1 MNKTKGCLIANFA
14 TVPAEVGI
22 NLHIGTTDI
31 HHLTLPWT
39 PASIDQRNGRGARV
53 GSPQE
58 KVNVHYYCGKGTFDD
73 FRLDTL
79 KRKKDWIKMVMTSDM
94 SEIAN
99 GDADDADER
108 AIMLAANPEERRAI
122 MARQSKEREERLR
135 LKAQREANNALDNYL
150 KAANAAGK
158 DIGMM
163 EAELKSAMEQA
174 QRYQSDLDGLIKS
187 GTNKNGQKYT
197 LSALSKA
204 KKRVRELRFAITRAK
219 DADTVMKR
227 SRGDVERA
235 IKSGVLDISID
246 VIQNP
251 QEYMRTGKNILLHKG
266 SYYRAVI
273 DAEYET
279 TAIVRVTQIEG
290 EKAQYTCRVAWLDR
304 ASRHSR
310 SPGSTMTLPF
320 DSVVEAVTFEEG
332 VAESREI
339 AARGVQSHQLSTSL
353 SRDQFY
359 DAIRSGVMRVT
370 GRDRGGWQG
379 APDVNY
385 WAYRNA
391 NGQIQMAFTYGGMIG
406 QKISASGSDEIA
418 PEQWIYP
425 DVNDEALKREVAK
438 IQTGDNPLRI
448 SEAEGF
454 LRALFG
460 FDYEQGM
467 QAWGAQA
474 TMDDVALEFENW
486 MAGRGL
492 SGRSLN
498 KVTSEDI
505 LSLFRKPSG
514 EGLESFWRTVL
525 AYRLFQGRMKAF
537 SNIDDIERMFNQVKI
552 AKIKAKIEKTRSAL
566 VAWRDALF
574 EQYKSL
580 SDADG
585 WAALEQLANNGVD
598 GAKLAIVQAD
608 NPLESPAAQWIKVG
622 AVINAFDEKH
632 ISKDDFAD
640 AVSVNRLVEMATRRA
655 RELKDGDY
663 VNELPDTLKS
673 ATWQDY
679 VSLKNGGATESEIA
693 ERLEQAESKR
703 EEQAA
708 VAEARA
714 DEAANDDYII
724 VVNDKPIRAKARVRG
739 RWWSVSEDVGAVYLI
754 ADQPGSSTI
763 RNAKDAIKKIGG
775 RFWNFEAN
783 PVADVN
789 FDRPAWMVSTR
800 YSVDEL
806 RKIIADAA

>member
-1 MNKTKGCLIANFA
+1 
-14 TVPAEVGI
+14 
-22 NLHIGTTDI
+22 
-31 HHLTLPWT
+31 
-39 PASIDQRNGRGARV
+39 
-53 GSPQE
+53 
-58 KVNVHYYCGKGTFDD
+58 
-73 FRLDTL
+73 
-79 KRKKDWIKMVMTSDM
+79 
-94 SEIAN
+94 AN

-122 MARQSKEREERLR
+122 MSRQAQEREERLK
-135 LKAQREANNALDNYL
+135 LKALREANNALDNYL

-163 EAELKSAMEQA
+163 ETELKSAMEQVEHY
-174 QRYQSDLDGLIKS
+174 QRNLDDLIKA
-187 GTNKNGQKYT
+187 GTNRNGQKYV
-197 LSALSKA
+197 LEQLRDYR
-204 KKRVRELRFAITRAK
+204 KRVRELRFAITRAK

-227 SRGDVERA
+227 SRGDLERA
-235 IKSGVLDISID
+235 IKAGVLELDAD
-246 VIQNP
+246 VLQNP
-251 QEYMRTGKNILLHKG
+251 QEYVRTEKNILLHKG
-266 SYYRAVI
+266 SHYRAII
-273 DAEYET
+273 DENHNT
-279 TAIVRVTQIEG
+279 TAIVRVTAIDAERG
-290 EKAQYTCRVAWLDR
+290 GCTCRISWLDV
-304 ASRHSR
+304 ASRYSR
-310 SPGSTMTLPF
+310 SPGTALFLPF
-320 DSVVEAVTFEEG
+320 NLIIESVTFEEG
-332 VAESREI
+332 VAESRET
-339 AARGVQSHQLSTSL
+339 AARGVQCHQLSTTL
-353 SRDQFY
+353 TRDQFY
-359 DAIRSGVMRVT
+359 DAIRNGVMNVTAGKPGRVW
-370 GRDRGGWQG
+370 GGG
-379 APDVNY
+379 SAIKY
-385 WAYRNA
+385 WAYRTDD
-391 NGQIQMAFTYGGMIG
+391 GQIALSSAYDGVIG
-406 QKISASGSDEIA
+406 QKIGRASDIA
-418 PEQWIYP
+418 PERWIYP
-425 DVNDEALKREVAK
+425 DGNDEALKREVAK
-438 IQTGDNPLRI
+438 IQASDNPLNVVDG
-448 SEAEGF
+448 EGF
-454 LRALFG
+454 LQALYG
-460 FDYEQGM
+460 YDYIQGM

-474 TMDDVALEFENW
+474 TMDDVSQEFENW

-514 EGLESFWRTVL
+514 EGLESFWKTVV

-537 SNIDDIERMFNQVKI
+537 SNTDDIERMFNQVKA
-552 AKIKAKIEKTRSAL
+552 AKITAKIEKTRAAL

-663 VNELPDTLKS
+663 VNELPDALKS

>member
-1 MNKTKGCLIANFA
+1 ETYYSKLAQYEDYLSAKNDAGLEGMEGIAADYNEGRTRIIICNKK
-14 TVPAEVGI
+14 AEVGI

-79 KRKKDWIKMVMTSDM
+79 KRKKDWINMVMTSDM

-122 MARQSKEREERLR
+122 MSRQAQEREECLK
-135 LKAQREANNALDNYL
+135 LKALREANNALDNYL

-163 EAELKSAMEQA
+163 ETELKSAMEQVEHY
-174 QRYQSDLDGLIKS
+174 QRNLDDLIKA
-187 GTNKNGQKYT
+187 GTNRNGQKYV
-197 LSALSKA
+197 LEQLLDYR
-204 KKRVRELRFAITRAK
+204 KRVRELRFAITRAK

-227 SRGDVERA
+227 SRGDLERA
-235 IKSGVLDISID
+235 IKAGVLELDAD
-246 VIQNP
+246 VLQNP
-251 QEYMRTGKNILLHKG
+251 QEYVRTEKNILLHKG
-266 SYYRAVI
+266 SHYRAII
-273 DAEYET
+273 DENHNT
-279 TAIVRVTQIEG
+279 TAIVRVTAIDAERG
-290 EKAQYTCRVAWLDR
+290 GCTCRISWLDV
-304 ASRHSR
+304 ASRYSR
-310 SPGSTMTLPF
+310 SPGTALFLPF
-320 DSVVEAVTFEEG
+320 NLIIESVTFEEG
-332 VAESREI
+332 VAESRET
-339 AARGVQSHQLSTSL
+339 AARGVQCHQLSTTL
-353 SRDQFY
+353 TRDQFY
-359 DAIRSGVMRVT
+359 DAIRNGVMNVIA
-370 GRDRGGWQG
+370 GKPGNAWGGG
-379 APDVNY
+379 SAIKY
-385 WAYRNA
+385 WAYRTDD
-391 NGQIQMAFTYGGMIG
+391 GQIALSSAYDGVIG
-406 QKISASGSDEIA
+406 QKIGRASDIA
-418 PEQWIYP
+418 PERWIYP
-425 DVNDEALKREVAK
+425 DGNDEALKREVAK
-438 IQTGDNPLRI
+438 IQASDNPLNI
-448 SEAEGF
+448 VDGEGF
-454 LRALFG
+454 LQALYG
-460 FDYEQGM
+460 YDYTQGM

-474 TMDDVALEFENW
+474 TMDDVAQEFENW

-673 ATWQDY
+673 
-679 VSLKNGGATESEIA
+679 
-693 ERLEQAESKR
+693 
-703 EEQAA
+703 
-708 VAEARA
+708 
-714 DEAANDDYII
+714 
-724 VVNDKPIRAKARVRG
+724 
-739 RWWSVSEDVGAVYLI
+739 
-754 ADQPGSSTI
+754 
-763 RNAKDAIKKIGG
+763 
-775 RFWNFEAN
+775 
-783 PVADVN
+783 
-789 FDRPAWMVSTR
+789 
-800 YSVDEL
+800 
-806 RKIIADAA
+806 

>member
-1 MNKTKGCLIANFA
+1 L
-14 TVPAEVGI
+14 
-22 NLHIGTTDI
+22 
-31 HHLTLPWT
+31 
-39 PASIDQRNGRGARV
+39 S
-53 GSPQE
+53 
-58 KVNVHYYCGKGTFDD
+58 
-73 FRLDTL
+73 
-79 KRKKDWIKMVMTSDM
+79 
-94 SEIAN
+94 
-99 GDADDADER
+99 
-108 AIMLAANPEERRAI
+108 
-122 MARQSKEREERLR
+122 
-135 LKAQREANNALDNYL
+135 
-150 KAANAAGK
+150 
-158 DIGMM
+158 
-163 EAELKSAMEQA
+163 SA
-174 QRYQSDLDGLIKS
+174 YDG
-187 GTNKNGQKYT
+187 
-197 LSALSKA
+197 
-204 KKRVRELRFAITRAK
+204 V
-219 DADTVMKR
+219 
-227 SRGDVERA
+227 
-235 IKSGVLDISID
+235 
-246 VIQNP
+246 
-251 QEYMRTGKNILLHKG
+251 
-266 SYYRAVI
+266 
-273 DAEYET
+273 
-279 TAIVRVTQIEG
+279 
-290 EKAQYTCRVAWLDR
+290 
-304 ASRHSR
+304 
-310 SPGSTMTLPF
+310 
-320 DSVVEAVTFEEG
+320 
-332 VAESREI
+332 
-339 AARGVQSHQLSTSL
+339 
-353 SRDQFY
+353 
-359 DAIRSGVMRVT
+359 
-370 GRDRGGWQG
+370 
-379 APDVNY
+379 
-385 WAYRNA
+385 
-391 NGQIQMAFTYGGMIG
+391 IG
-406 QKISASGSDEIA
+406 QKIGRASDIA
-418 PEQWIYP
+418 PERWIYP
-425 DVNDEALKREVAK
+425 DGNDEALKREVAK
-438 IQTGDNPLRI
+438 IQASDNPLNI
-448 SEAEGF
+448 VDGEGF
-454 LRALFG
+454 LQALYG
-460 FDYEQGM
+460 YDYIQGM

-474 TMDDVALEFENW
+474 TMDDVAQEFENW

-525 AYRLFQGRMKAF
+525 AYRLFKGRMKAF

-552 AKIKAKIEKTRSAL
+552 AKIKTKIEKTRSAL

-585 WAALEQLANNGVD
+585 WAALDQLANNGVD

-663 VNELPDTLKS
+663 VNELPDALKS

>member
-1 MNKTKGCLIANFA
+1 
-14 TVPAEVGI
+14 
-22 NLHIGTTDI
+22 
-31 HHLTLPWT
+31 
-39 PASIDQRNGRGARV
+39 
-53 GSPQE
+53 
-58 KVNVHYYCGKGTFDD
+58 
-73 FRLDTL
+73 
-79 KRKKDWIKMVMTSDM
+79 MVMTSDM

-122 MARQSKEREERLR
+122 MSRQAQEREERLK
-135 LKAQREANNALDNYL
+135 LKALREANNALDNYL

-163 EAELKSAMEQA
+163 ETELKSAMEQVEHY
-174 QRYQSDLDGLIKS
+174 QRNLDDLIKA
-187 GTNKNGQKYT
+187 GTNRNGQKYV
-197 LSALSKA
+197 LEQLRDYR
-204 KKRVRELRFAITRAK
+204 KRVRELRFAITRAK

-227 SRGDVERA
+227 SRGDLERA
-235 IKSGVLDISID
+235 IKAGVLELDAD
-246 VIQNP
+246 VLQNP
-251 QEYMRTGKNILLHKG
+251 QEYVRTEKNILLHKG
-266 SYYRAVI
+266 SHYRAII
-273 DAEYET
+273 DENHNT
-279 TAIVRVTQIEG
+279 TAIVRVTAIDAERG
-290 EKAQYTCRVAWLDR
+290 GCTCRISWLDV
-304 ASRHSR
+304 ASRYSR
-310 SPGSTMTLPF
+310 SPGTALFLPF
-320 DSVVEAVTFEEG
+320 NLIIESVTFEEG
-332 VAESREI
+332 VAESRET
-339 AARGVQSHQLSTSL
+339 AARGVQCHQLSTTL
-353 SRDQFY
+353 TRDQFY
-359 DAIRSGVMRVT
+359 DAIRNGVMNVTAGKPGRVW
-370 GRDRGGWQG
+370 GGG
-379 APDVNY
+379 SAIKY
-385 WAYRNA
+385 WAYRTDD
-391 NGQIQMAFTYGGMIG
+391 GQIALSSAYDGVIG
-406 QKISASGSDEIA
+406 QKIGRASDIA
-418 PEQWIYP
+418 PERWIYP
-425 DVNDEALKREVAK
+425 DGNDEALKREVAK
-438 IQTGDNPLRI
+438 IQASDNPLNVVDG
-448 SEAEGF
+448 EGF
-454 LRALFG
+454 LQALYG
-460 FDYEQGM
+460 YDYIQGM

-474 TMDDVALEFENW
+474 TMDDVSQEFENW

-514 EGLESFWRTVL
+514 EGLESFWKTVV

-537 SNIDDIERMFNQVKI
+537 SNTDDIERMFNQVKA
-552 AKIKAKIEKTRSAL
+552 AKITAKIEKTRAAL

-585 WAALEQLANNGVD
+585 WSALEQLANNGVD

-608 NPLESPAAQWIKVG
+608 NPLDSPAAQWIKVG

-663 VNELPDTLKS
+663 VNELPDALKS

>member
-1 MNKTKGCLIANFA
+1 CNKK
-14 TVPAEVGI
+14 AEVGI

-122 MARQSKEREERLR
+122 MARQAQEREERLK
-135 LKAQREANNALDNYL
+135 LKAQREANNALDIYL

-163 EAELKSAMEQA
+163 ETELKSAMEQIEYY
-174 QRYQSDLDGLIKS
+174 QRNLDDLIKA
-187 GTNKNGQKYT
+187 GTNRNGQKFALEQ
-197 LSALSKA
+197 LSSYR
-204 KKRVRELRFAITRAK
+204 KRARVLRFAITRAK
-219 DADTVMKR
+219 DADTIMKR

-251 QEYMRTGKNILLHKG
+251 QEYMRTDKNILLHKG

-273 DAEYET
+273 DDRET
-279 TAIVRVTQIEG
+279 TAIVRVEKIDG
-290 EKAQYTCRVAWLDR
+290 EKAQYLCRIAWLDR
-304 ASRHSR
+304 ASRYAR
-310 SPGSTMTLPF
+310 APGSIVTLPF
-320 DSVVEAVTFEEG
+320 DSVIEAVTFEEG
-332 VAESREI
+332 VAESRAT
-339 AARGVQSHQLSTSL
+339 AARGVQCHQLSTIL
-353 SRDQFY
+353 TRDQFY
-359 DAIRSGVMRVT
+359 DAIRNGVMNVIA
-370 GRDRGGWQG
+370 GKPGNAWGGG
-379 APDVNY
+379 SAIKY
-385 WAYRNA
+385 WAYRTDD
-391 NGQIQMAFTYGGMIG
+391 GQIALSSAYDGVIG
-406 QKISASGSDEIA
+406 QKIGRASDIA
-418 PEQWIYP
+418 PERWIYP
-425 DVNDEALKREVAK
+425 DGNDEALKREVAK
-438 IQTGDNPLRI
+438 IQASDNPLNI
-448 SEAEGF
+448 VDGEGF
-454 LRALFG
+454 LQALYG
-460 FDYEQGM
+460 YDYIQGM

-474 TMDDVALEFENW
+474 TMDDVVQEFENW

-525 AYRLFQGRMKAF
+525 AYRLFKGRMKAF

-552 AKIKAKIEKTRSAL
+552 AKIKTKIEKTRSAL

-663 VNELPDTLKS
+663 VNELPDALKS

-724 VVNDKPIRAKARVRG
+724 VVNDKPIRAK
-739 RWWSVSEDVGAVYLI
+739 
-754 ADQPGSSTI
+754 
-763 RNAKDAIKKIGG
+763 
-775 RFWNFEAN
+775 
-783 PVADVN
+783 
-789 FDRPAWMVSTR
+789 
-800 YSVDEL
+800 
-806 RKIIADAA
+806 

>member
-1 MNKTKGCLIANFA
+1 
-14 TVPAEVGI
+14 
-22 NLHIGTTDI
+22 
-31 HHLTLPWT
+31 
-39 PASIDQRNGRGARV
+39 
-53 GSPQE
+53 
-58 KVNVHYYCGKGTFDD
+58 
-73 FRLDTL
+73 
-79 KRKKDWIKMVMTSDM
+79 
-94 SEIAN
+94 
-99 GDADDADER
+99 ADDADER

-122 MARQSKEREERLR
+122 MSRQAQEREERLK
-135 LKAQREANNALDNYL
+135 LKALREANNALDNYL

-163 EAELKSAMEQA
+163 ETELKSAMEQVEHY
-174 QRYQSDLDGLIKS
+174 QRNLDDLIKA
-187 GTNKNGQKYT
+187 GTNRNGQKYV
-197 LSALSKA
+197 LEQLRDYR
-204 KKRVRELRFAITRAK
+204 KRVRELRFAITRAK

-227 SRGDVERA
+227 SRGDLERA
-235 IKSGVLDISID
+235 IKAGVLELDAD
-246 VIQNP
+246 VLQNP
-251 QEYMRTGKNILLHKG
+251 QEYVRTEKNILLHKG
-266 SYYRAVI
+266 SHYRAII
-273 DAEYET
+273 DENHNT
-279 TAIVRVTQIEG
+279 TAIVRVTAIDAERG
-290 EKAQYTCRVAWLDR
+290 GCTCRISWLDV
-304 ASRHSR
+304 ASRYSR
-310 SPGSTMTLPF
+310 SPGTALFLPF
-320 DSVVEAVTFEEG
+320 NLIIESVTFEEG
-332 VAESREI
+332 VAESRET
-339 AARGVQSHQLSTSL
+339 AARGVQCHQLSTTL
-353 SRDQFY
+353 TRDQFY
-359 DAIRSGVMRVT
+359 DAIRNGVMNVTAGKPGRVW
-370 GRDRGGWQG
+370 GGG
-379 APDVNY
+379 SAIKY
-385 WAYRNA
+385 WAYRTDD
-391 NGQIQMAFTYGGMIG
+391 GQIALSSAYDGVIG
-406 QKISASGSDEIA
+406 QKIGRASDIA
-418 PEQWIYP
+418 PERWIYP
-425 DVNDEALKREVAK
+425 DGNDEALKREVAK
-438 IQTGDNPLRI
+438 IQASDNPLNVVDG
-448 SEAEGF
+448 EGF
-454 LRALFG
+454 LQALYG
-460 FDYEQGM
+460 YDYIQGM
-467 QAWGAQA
+467 QAWGSQA
-474 TMDDVALEFENW
+474 TMDDVSQEFENW

-514 EGLESFWRTVL
+514 EGLESFWKTVV

-537 SNIDDIERMFNQVKI
+537 SNTDDIERMFNQVKA
-552 AKIKAKIEKTRSAL
+552 AKITAKIEKTRAAL

-585 WAALEQLANNGVD
+585 WSALEQLANNGVD

-608 NPLESPAAQWIKVG
+608 NPLDSPAAQWIKVG

-663 VNELPDTLKS
+663 VNELPDALKS